1 VARETVEERVGAL
14 PEAPTS
20 PDASWAYLDLTMGVL
35 HRQSAVLSE
44 LRTRAS
50 IVLSATGIIASL
62 LGSEGLKHPHPA
74 VPLYAA
80 LACLGFGILLCIAVL
95 SPVTDHGTT
104 GAGRIWQVTPTASE
118 VAALADIKRGSG
130 EDPGEAVPESLLT
143 TFVTARFVNF
153 DTIARR
159 TNYFNVACVLLL
171 CQLAAWAVVFL
182 T

>member
-1 VARETVEERVGAL
+1 VARETVEKRLGDL
-14 PEAPTS
+14 PDMPTS
-20 PDASWAYLDLTMGVL
+20 PGPSWAYLDLTMGVL

-44 LRTRAS
+44 LRSRAS

-62 LGSEGLKHPHPA
+62 LGADGLKHPHPA

-80 LACLGFGILLCIAVL
+80 LAFLGVGILLCIAVL
-95 SPVTDHGTT
+95 SPVHDHGVT
-104 GAGRIWQVTPTASE
+104 GAGRRWQVTPTASE
-118 VAALADIKRGSG
+118 VAALAEIERGSSD
-130 EDPGEAVPESLLT
+130 DPGQPVPAALLT
-143 TFVTARFVNF
+143 TFVRARFVNF

-159 TNYFNVACVLLL
+159 TNYFNLACVLLL